1 MLYSTYRPLNFKE
14 VVGQDNNLI
23 TLKEQVKQNKF
34 DSAYLFAGHRGT
46 GKTTIARILARAI
59 NCSSATVDG
68 PCNECDSCL
77 SMLKNA
83 TLDFVELDAA
93 SHNSI
98 NDIKELV
105 SSTKYLPTTL
115 KRKIYIIDEVHNL
128 STSAFDALLKTIEE
142 PPEHCV
148 FILCTTELHK
158 IPATIKSRCS
168 IYQFN
173 AISIETMHD
182 RLVHVLNDIKKP
194 YEDTA
199 LNMIAKQA
207 DGSMRDALSIAEKII
222 ISCDKLTTEHVKKS
236 LCLLDDEL
244 SLKIIKAICE
254 ENGKDTINLIHK
266 AYEEGK
272 NLSHLTDNLL
282 ETLTDAVLLI
292 ATQGKAEIYNSGQ
305 YKEELFSIV
314 KEKPLDMIFWY
325 VDQISTLREKIRNSL
340 NPYMETQVYLI
351 RCANP
356 KLLNE
361 SMHDILRR
369 INDLEGKMMR
379 IEQGTFVCEEK
390 IAVPKE
396 EERLIPTEKA
406 DDFVP
411 VEEQWEEIGQKED
424 LPFAEEKIY
433 KKEVEE
439 AEDSTSSTEESAEQ
453 NDTGE
458 EDDDDEM
465 NVEILQLFSGY
476 L

>member
-23 TLKEQVKQNKF
+23 TLKEQVKQKKY

-59 NCSSATVDG
+59 NCKNASTDG
-68 PCNECDSCL
+68 PCNECDSCA

-115 KRKIYIIDEVHNL
+115 KKKIYIIDEVHNL

-142 PPEHCV
+142 PPEHCI

-158 IPATIKSRCS
+158 IPATIRSRCS

-173 AISIETMHD
+173 AISIEIMHD

-199 LNMIAKQA
+199 INMIAKQA

-266 AYEEGK
+266 SYEEGK
-272 NLSHLTDNLL
+272 NLSHLADNLL

-305 YKEELFSIV
+305 YKEELFAIV
-314 KEKPLDMIFWY
+314 KEKPLDLIFWY

-361 SMHDILRR
+361 SMRDVLRR
-369 INDLEGKMMR
+369 INELEGKVKNM
-379 IEQGTFVCEEK
+379 EQGNFVIKDNKSDSKETTFIVSDEVE
-390 IAVPKE
+390 
-396 EERLIPTEKA
+396 
-406 DDFVP
+406 DDFVS
-411 VEEQWEEIGQKED
+411 VEEQWEDVEKITD
-424 LPFAEEKIY
+424 LPFEEDDNKQ
-433 KKEVEE
+433 KEVEE
-439 AEDSTSSTEESAEQ
+439 VEDKASSKNDSAEQ
-453 NDTGE
+453 VDE
-458 EDDDDEM
+458 EDDEEM
-465 NVEILQLFSGY
+465 SAEMLELFSGY

>member
-1 MLYSTYRPLNFKE
+1 MLYSTYRPLNFQE

-59 NCSSATVDG
+59 NCSNVMPEG

-98 NDIKELV
+98 NDIKDLV

-115 KRKIYIIDEVHNL
+115 KKKIYIIDEVHNL

-142 PPEHCV
+142 PPEHCI

-158 IPATIKSRCS
+158 IPATIRSRCS

-182 RLVHVLNDIKKP
+182 RLVHVLTDIKKP

-222 ISCDKLTTEHVKKS
+222 ISCDKITTEHVKKS

-254 ENGKDTINLIHK
+254 ENGKDTINLIHN

-272 NLSHLTDNLL
+272 NLSHLADNLL
-282 ETLTDAVLLI
+282 EALTDAVLLI
-292 ATQGKAEIYNSGQ
+292 ATQGKADIYNSEQ

-314 KEKPLDMIFWY
+314 KEKPIDMIFWY
-325 VDQISTLREKIRNSL
+325 VDQISKLREKIRNSL
-340 NPYMETQVYLI
+340 NPYMETQIYLI

-361 SMHDILRR
+361 SMRDILRR
-369 INDLEGKMMR
+369 INDLEGKMKS
-379 IEQGTFVCEEK
+379 IEQGTFVVSDNKNELTET
-390 IAVPKE
+390 IPEVSAVMD
-396 EERLIPTEKA
+396 
-406 DDFVP
+406 DDFLP
-411 VEEQWEEIGQKED
+411 AGEQWEEIGKTEEIPFKED
-424 LPFAEEKIY
+424 DTNE
-433 KKEVEE
+433 KEVEVADE
-439 AEDSTSSTEESAEQ
+439 LTSSKETSAEQ
-453 NDTGE
+453 SDSADEDE
-458 EDDDDEM
+458 EMDE
-465 NVEILQLFSGY
+465 ERLQLFSDY

>member
-59 NCSSATVDG
+59 NCSNSSADG
-68 PCNECDSCL
+68 PCNACDSCL

-83 TLDFVELDAA
+83 TLDFVELDDA

-115 KRKIYIIDEVHNL
+115 KKKIYIIDEVHNL

-158 IPATIKSRCS
+158 IPATIRSRCS

-173 AISIETMHD
+173 AISIEIMHD

-244 SLKIIKAICE
+244 SLKLIKAICE
-254 ENGKDTINLIHK
+254 ENGKETINLIHK

-272 NLSHLTDNLL
+272 NLSHLSDNLL
-282 ETLTDAVLLI
+282 ESLTDAVLLI

-305 YKEELFSIV
+305 YKENLFSIV
-314 KEKPLDMIFWY
+314 KDKPLDIIFWY

-361 SMHDILRR
+361 SMRDILRR
-369 INDLEGKMMR
+369 INELEGKM
-379 IEQGTFVCEEK
+379 
-390 IAVPKE
+390 
-396 EERLIPTEKA
+396 
-406 DDFVP
+406 
-411 VEEQWEEIGQKED
+411 
-424 LPFAEEKIY
+424 
-433 KKEVEE
+433 
-439 AEDSTSSTEESAEQ
+439 
-453 NDTGE
+453 
-458 EDDDDEM
+458 
-465 NVEILQLFSGY
+465 
-476 L
+476 